1 MLVSDKSFVI
11 KATVHRQIE
20 AGFEKEFPVP
30 LQSDKLTDKLVS
42 VKSILLKATVK

>member
-20 AGFEKEFPVP
+20 AGFEKEFPVS
-30 LQSDKLTDKLVS
+30 LQSDKLTDKLKFETGFS
-42 VKSILLKATVK
+42 KEFSP